1 MVELFQKGGP
11 LMWPLL
17 FCSFLSL
24 TVIIERLIFW
34 VREEREKNGQV
45 VEKILHLTEKG
56 KFDEA
61 LAASDGVE
69 DAAAR
74 VLKEGLRKRE
84 LGIKESIEIAAT
96 EEIEKM
102 KRGMTILDTI
112 ITLAPLLGIL
122 GTVLGIIES
131 FDMLGRA
138 GIENP
143 RAVTAGIAQALI
155 TTAAGLS
162 VAIVALIPF
171 NMFVSKVRKVTSRLD
186 RVSTRVEIACRKFK
200 EDGHG
205 LNERIRG

>member
-1 MVELFQKGGP
+1 MVALFYKGGP

-17 FCSFLSL
+17 ICSFLSL

-34 VREEREKNGQV
+34 IREERGDNGHS
-45 VEKILHLTEKG
+45 VEKILHLTEQG
-56 KFDEA
+56 RFDEA
-61 LAASDGVE
+61 LEASNGVE

-84 LGIKESIEIAAT
+84 FGIKESIEIAAM
-96 EEIEKM
+96 EEIERM
-102 KRGMTILDTI
+102 KRGMTVLDTI

-143 RAVTAGIAQALI
+143 RAVTGGIAQALI

-186 RVSTRVEIACRKFK
+186 TVSTRAETACRKFK
-200 EDGHG
+200 EDGH
-205 LNERIRG
+205 EPYEPI